1 MCDGYI
7 SIYDSSKEGNI
18 GGGDFLGLC
27 KNIIAFS
34 EHQMAV
40 HQDFA
45 LVLAE
50 LALLLAEM
58 ALVLIALELILT
70 ALVLVLTALALVPT
84 VLVSISS
91 GGADSIISTGST
103 GASLF

>member
-27 KNIIAFS
+27 KNIIAFW

-45 LVLAE
+45 LVQAE

-58 ALVLIALELILT
+58 
-70 ALVLVLTALALVPT
+70 VLTELALVPT

>member
-58 ALVLIALELILT
+58 VLVLTALELILT
-70 ALVLVLTALALVPT
+70 ALVLVQCTDRT
-84 VLVSISS
+84 
-91 GGADSIISTGST
+91 GTGTNSTGLYQFRWS
-103 GASLF
+103 